1 MEGGEKKK
9 QKKNKLKG
17 DCEPVLVIEVI
28 AA

>member
-1 MEGGEKKK
+1 MEGGEKKHT
-9 QKKNKLKG
+9 KKAKLGG